1 MTDDVSDVGPKLIG
15 RQCVV
20 GVLNYDHPSNID
32 GTRNHA
38 HFSLHERKDTSHWLN
53 VHDRPIKEMVTGD
66 CSVTGS

>member
-32 GTRNHA
+32 GTRNAMHA
-38 HFSLHERKDTSHWLN
+38 SLYTRERTRLIGLMFMTVQSKRWFQGL
-53 VHDRPIKEMVTGD
+53 VR
-66 CSVTGS
+66 